1 MVIPVYTTIL
11 GAIILFRLDGKV
23 KKKSLT
29 CTEFLFIW
37 GFILPAFTKYLQNEI
52 ILFWNLANGRLPSKK
67 KTLTKSLFVDK

>member
-11 GAIILFRLDGKV
+11 GPIILFKLDGKV
-23 KKKSLT
+23 IKKKKKKKLFLT

-52 ILFWNLANGRLPSKK
+52 ILF
-67 KTLTKSLFVDK
+67 

>member
-52 ILFWNLANGRLPSKK
+52 ILF
-67 KTLTKSLFVDK
+67 